1 MQYDWIIDTLWVKPT
16 EGSLTD
22 VVITAAW
29 RCTGQLES
37 NGKTYSA
44 SVYSTCSFA
53 PPDPSSFIQYDSLTL
68 DEVLNWVY
76 ASGVDKQV
84 TEEAVA
90 QQIENQINPPVIM
103 PPLPWSNTGNQS

>member
-1 MQYDWIIDTLWVKPT
+1 MQYDWIITTLWVKPT

-29 RCTGQLES
+29 ICRGTQEH
-37 NGKTYSA
+37 NGKTYTA
-44 SVYSTCSFA
+44 DVYNTCSFA
-53 PPDPSSFIQYDSLTL
+53 PPDPTNFINFKQLTL
-68 DEVLNWVY
+68 AEVLNWIY

-90 QQIENQINPPVIM
+90 QKIADQINPPVIM
-103 PPLPWSNTGNQS
+103 PPLPWASNN

>member
-16 EGSLTD
+16 DGPLSK

-29 RCTGQLES
+29 RCTGTEQS
-37 NGKTYSA
+37 GDKTYTA
-44 SVYSTCSFA
+44 SVYSTCSFS
-53 PPDPSSFIQYDSLTL
+53 PPDPESFIDFDDLTL
-68 DEVLNWVY
+68 AQVLNWVY

-84 TEEAVA
+84 TEDAVA

-103 PPLPWSNTGNQS
+103 PPLPWASNN